1 MNESAFIYMQDLCQC
16 LPSTF
21 LILFNASYCLH
32 GRLEAGMA
40 EARMQMDF
48 HLYNVLVSLSTLH
61 NRSHVTLS
69 SKLFQRALALS
80 RIEAGDLIFNHRAS
94 D

>member
-1 MNESAFIYMQDLCQC
+1 MNEPALIYMQDLCHCQH
-16 LPSTF
+16 STF
-21 LILFNASYCLH
+21 LILFSVSYCLY

-48 HLYNVLVSLSTLH
+48 HLYNVLGSPSTLH

-69 SKLFQRALALS
+69 SKLFQRAMALS
-80 RIEAGDLIFNHRAS
+80 GIGAGDLIFNHRAS

>member
-1 MNESAFIYMQDLCQC
+1 MNEPALIYMQDICHRLH
-16 LPSTF
+16 STF
-21 LILFNASYCLH
+21 FILFSVSYCLH
-32 GRLEAGMA
+32 GRLEAGIA

-48 HLYNVLVSLSTLH
+48 HLHNVLGSPSTLH

-69 SKLFQRALALS
+69 SKLFQRAMALP
-80 RIEAGDLIFNHRAS
+80 RIEAGVLIFNHRAS